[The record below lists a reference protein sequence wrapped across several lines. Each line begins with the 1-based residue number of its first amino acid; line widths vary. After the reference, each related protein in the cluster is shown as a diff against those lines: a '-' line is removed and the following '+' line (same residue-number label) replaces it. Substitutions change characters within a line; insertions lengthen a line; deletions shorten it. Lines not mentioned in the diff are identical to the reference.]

1 MKHNSL
7 ISANGL
13 LHNPLASMTI
23 KSSFLTAIFKPLL
36 MQFLL
41 VMGSSVV
48 WAAFTQGATYYVDFR
63 TVDFYKDG
71 AVLKVNFYNGNSYQ
85 GDENRAAVTETE
97 VADVYSFTIP
107 NITTDNF
114 KIVRLDPNNLST
126 RWNQTVKM
134 YENAAGD
141 NNCINLTSWPSG
153 DVPCSWTTYDPD
165 AAPACTFAQGET
177 IYFRLKSDV
186 NWGDAGAYPAA
197 VFYYGSS
204 SKKDTKTNS
213 HKWDNMSGS
222 CNIGSC
228 SPYIAEQKVTRERQ

>member
-114 KIVRLDPNNLST
+114 KIVRLDPNNLNT

-153 DVPCSWTTYDPD
+153 DVPCSWTT
-165 AAPACTFAQGET
+165 
-177 IYFRLKSDV
+177 
-186 NWGDAGAYPAA
+186 
-197 VFYYGSS
+197 
-204 SKKDTKTNS
+204 
-213 HKWDNMSGS
+213 
-222 CNIGSC
+222 
-228 SPYIAEQKVTRERQ
+228 